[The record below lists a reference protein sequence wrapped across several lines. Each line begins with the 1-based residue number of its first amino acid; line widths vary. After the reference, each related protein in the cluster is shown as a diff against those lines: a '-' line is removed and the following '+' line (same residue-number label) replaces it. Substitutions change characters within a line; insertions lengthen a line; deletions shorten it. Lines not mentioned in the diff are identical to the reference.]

1 MATTKREKL
10 FTEFPPVSTE
20 QWEEVIKADLKGADY
35 ERKLVWKTPE
45 GFNVRPYYRAE
56 NLAGLKFLGSEAGVF
71 PYVRGTRAHNRWKIH
86 QTVIVNCPKE
96 ANAVALKILNAG
108 VDSIEFQ
115 IVPETFSAEDL
126 NTLLKDIHIPAVEIT
141 FSGSKTAH
149 VAELVIAKIEKEQ
162 LPAEEVHINFCIDP
176 LVKKLTSKGS
186 FCSENGAKCFE
197 KIADLVRK
205 TKTYK
210 GIRVI
215 TVSGEIFSNAGST
228 IVEALAFSLAAGHDY
243 LVRLMDMGFTI
254 EEAAKKIRF
263 SQAITSNYFMEIAK
277 LRAGR
282 MLWANIVKSL

>member
-149 VAELVIAKIEKEQ
+149 VAELVIAKDRKGTTACGRGAHQFSASTAGQETDFERQ
-162 LPAEEVHINFCIDP
+162 LLFGERCQMFREDRRP
-176 LVKKLTSKGS
+176 G
-186 FCSENGAKCFE
+186 SENQNLQRYPRNHGIGRNLQQRRLDDRRGAR
-197 KIADLVRK
+197 L
-205 TKTYK
+205 
-210 GIRVI
+210 
-215 TVSGEIFSNAGST
+215 
-228 IVEALAFSLAAGHDY
+228 LARCRSRLPGT
-243 LVRLMDMGFTI
+243 LMDMGFTI

-277 LRAGR
+277 LRAG
-282 MLWANIVKSL
+282 VCCGPTS